1 MSKFVVPFFCYRLFP
16 FEQSILDLCMCLFY
30 VLFQHTFTQVFPSA
44 KIGRSAVV
52 IPFYKKNSRYLLSL
66 RLIRLVMFVV
76 SCWKLLFLL
85 ILSWFSIDCFSF
97 FGFMYTTWAERRERI
112 GKRYS
117 IRFTSVR
124 QVAMRIL
131 QCLEWICRRCY
142 LALLLDSDDWQ
153 KAVDTALKHDDFS
166 YFGQIFRKG
175 EPQSLCQL
183 YCLFFLNLIFF
194 FALWAKLLPLFS
206 VIDCSLLS
214 SQF

>member
-85 ILSWFSIDCFSF
+85 IVL
-97 FGFMYTTWAERRERI
+97 
-112 GKRYS
+112 
-117 IRFTSVR
+117 
-124 QVAMRIL
+124 IL
-131 QCLEWICRRCY
+131 
-142 LALLLDSDDWQ
+142 DW
-153 KAVDTALKHDDFS
+153 LF
-166 YFGQIFRKG
+166 
-175 EPQSLCQL
+175 
-183 YCLFFLNLIFF
+183 LFFWFHVHHLGRTPRKNWQTLLYTLHVGAASRYANLAVFRMD
-194 FALWAKLLPLFS
+194 LSP
-206 VIDCSLLS
+206 VLLS
-214 SQF
+214 FAPGQRRLAEGGRYCP